1 MVGEFVSAILVV
13 ALWGYLLVKLRALHW
28 RLHDAAQRANCL
40 SLFAVSLSM
49 TVFHPPIYREI
60 DRIIGVPNFARLI
73 GNSIGVIGAWAFQPV
88 VMRLLHYE
96 ERKRGVFGSVG
107 LMVGTI
113 VTMAV
118 LFSHASVPIE
128 APTDFQARYSTAPY
142 IAEYRLVLL
151 LYIGLLVFQIF
162 SRSLRNRHVVR
173 SIPRPYLRLQAR
185 VQTIGWG
192 LGTAYAG
199 LECGYIVLALLGIVP
214 PHSYPTTLAYT
225 LFAGGCV
232 ALVSGGFLGV
242 YRWGEQYCAHRLLY
256 PLWRDLYA
264 VTPDIAL
271 DPPRSAH
278 ADALTFRNLDLHL
291 YRRVMEIQDGVVA
304 LRRYTDA
311 AMRDRARAVC
321 DTLGVSKNDAAVCV
335 EAIVWAAAVQA
346 KRRGW
351 RVPVAVATPVTR
363 SDTDLDAELHYLQ
376 SIARAYRRLAPRAA
390 SLVDE
395 ILDSPSSSTRS
406 RRTT

>member
-1 MVGEFVSAILVV
+1 
-13 ALWGYLLVKLRALHW
+13 
-28 RLHDAAQRANCL
+28 
-40 SLFAVSLSM
+40 
-49 TVFHPPIYREI
+49 
-60 DRIIGVPNFARLI
+60 
-73 GNSIGVIGAWAFQPV
+73 
-88 VMRLLHYE
+88 
-96 ERKRGVFGSVG
+96 
-107 LMVGTI
+107 
-113 VTMAV
+113 
-118 LFSHASVPIE
+118 
-128 APTDFQARYSTAPY
+128 
-142 IAEYRLVLL
+142 
-151 LYIGLLVFQIF
+151 
-162 SRSLRNRHVVR
+162 
-173 SIPRPYLRLQAR
+173 

-199 LECGYIVLALLGIVP
+199 LECGYIVLALLGIVS

-271 DPPRSAH
+271 DPPHSAR
-278 ADALTFRNLDLHL
+278 ADALTIRNLDLHL
-291 YRRVMEIQDGVVA
+291 YRRVMEIQDGVA
-304 LRRYTDA
+304 MLRRYTTV

-321 DTLGVSKNDAAVCV
+321 DTLGVSENDAPIYV
-335 EAIVWAAAVQA
+335 EAIVWAAAVRA

-351 RVPVAVATPVTR
+351 RVPVPIAVPVTR
-363 SDTDLDAELHYLQ
+363 SDSDVDAELQYLQ
-376 SIARAYRRLAPRAA
+376 SVARAYQRLAPRAA

-395 ILDSPSSSTRS
+395 ILDAPSSSTRS